1 VNDGAGKD
9 RGSERKI
16 EQWRDIGSERMKEQ
30 GEIEGRGNDEAGE
43 DRGSEGFIEEGKIE
57 GKWE

>member
-1 VNDGAGKD
+1 
-9 RGSERKI
+9 
-16 EQWRDIGSERMKEQ
+16 MKEQ